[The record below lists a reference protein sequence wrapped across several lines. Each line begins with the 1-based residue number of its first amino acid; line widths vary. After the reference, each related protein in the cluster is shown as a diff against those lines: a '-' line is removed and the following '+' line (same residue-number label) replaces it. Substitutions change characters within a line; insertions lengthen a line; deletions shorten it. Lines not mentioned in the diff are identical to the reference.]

1 MEEHPLYRVLFSCY
15 NIWRQ
20 IYTMTIKLLLLK
32 SGEDIIAD
40 VKEMAVGEEGSIDT
54 PKRVVGYY
62 LNKPCVVKMRNPQ
75 PQASDGNTQKAGFEV
90 SLFPW
95 MPLSADTRIP
105 VTADWLITMVEPT
118 AKLKEMYIEDVVN
131 GPSGK
136 ANTSNNKSDS
146 DK

>member
-1 MEEHPLYRVLFSCY
+1 
-15 NIWRQ
+15 
-20 IYTMTIKLLLLK
+20 MTIKLCLLK
-32 SGEDIIAD
+32 SGEDIITD
-40 VKEMAVGEEGSIDT
+40 ITEMRTQEGEDG
-54 PKRVVGYY
+54 RVVGYFMD
-62 LNKPCVVKMRNPQ
+62 KPCVVKMRNPQ
-75 PQASDGNTQKAGFEV
+75 SQAPDGNTQKAGFKV

>member
-1 MEEHPLYRVLFSCY
+1 
-15 NIWRQ
+15 
-20 IYTMTIKLLLLK
+20 MTIKLVLLK
-32 SGEDIIAD
+32 SGEDIITD
-40 VKEMAVGEEGSIDT
+40 LTEMRVGEEPNT
-54 PKRVVGYY
+54 KVVGYFFD
-62 LNKPCVVKMRNPQ
+62 KPCVIKMRNPQ
-75 PQASDGNTQKAGFEV
+75 EQPSDGNTQRAGFEI

-95 MPLSADTRIP
+95 MPLSSETKIP

>member
-1 MEEHPLYRVLFSCY
+1 
-15 NIWRQ
+15 
-20 IYTMTIKLLLLK
+20 MTIKLALLK
-32 SGEDIIAD
+32 SGEDVITD
-40 VKEMAVGEEGSIDT
+40 MTEMCVGTEENR
-54 PKRVVGYY
+54 RVIGYY
-62 LNKPCVVKMRNPQ
+62 FDRPCVVKMRNPQ
-75 PQASDGNTQKAGFEV
+75 QQPQADGNTQKAGFEV

-95 MPLSADTRIP
+95 MPLSADKKIP

-136 ANTSNNKSDS
+136 ANTSNNKSNS